1 MLHPSKMGSELECK
15 KLWRL
20 SNAVCFDVDST
31 VCEVVQLTTCDFFKT
46 SKHVIPVRAMFVACI
61 FGYLVFGVK
70 SSFQGTAVVTN
81 FSMLYFV
88 LLVL

>member
-1 MLHPSKMGSELECK
+1 MLHTSKMGSELECK

-46 SKHVIPVRAMFVACI
+46 SKHVIPIRDFWILFGFRSKII
-61 FGYLVFGVK
+61 FPRHCCRYQFLDALLCSF
-70 SSFQGTAVVTN
+70 SSMMA
-81 FSMLYFV
+81 
-88 LLVL
+88 